1 MDNYYKTF
9 NSQYGN
15 ILILWK
21 LINDLPKIYKI
32 HLNMKN
38 SISIKDIKHNNDE
51 LSCKTIDDTIKNIHL
66 YFSGEI
72 IKFNLDVVD
81 LDVCSSFQ
89 KKVILTEYNI
99 PRGYVSTY
107 KRISIHIKKPDGSR
121 AVGNALATNPFPI
134 IIPCHRAI
142 KSDGSLG
149 GYQGGIQMKYE
160 LLKMEGIKFNDNHQV
175 LFEKVY
181 Y

>member
-1 MDNYYKTF
+1 MNNYYKIF
-9 NSQYGN
+9 NSKYGN
-15 ILILWK
+15 SLILWR

-32 HLNMKN
+32 HLNMGN
-38 SISIKDIKHNNDE
+38 SLSIRDIKRNNDE
-51 LSCKTIDDTIKNIHL
+51 LSCKAIDDTINNIHS
-66 YFSGEI
+66 YFAGEI

-81 LDVCSSFQ
+81 LDACSSFQ

-107 KRISIHIKKPDGSR
+107 KRISKHIKKPDGAR

-160 LLKMEGIKFNDNHQV
+160 LLKMEGIKFNNNHQV
-175 LFEKVY
+175 LLEKVY

>member
-1 MDNYYKTF
+1 MNNYYKTF
-9 NSQYGN
+9 ASKYGN

-32 HLNMKN
+32 YLNMEN
-38 SISIKDIKHNNDE
+38 SISIGDIKHSSDE
-51 LSCKTIDDTIKNIHL
+51 LSCKAIDEIVKNIHS

-72 IKFNLDVVD
+72 IKFNLAVVD
-81 LDVCSSFQ
+81 FDVCSNFQ

-107 KRISIHIKKPDGSR
+107 KRISNHIKKPDGSR

-149 GYQGGIQMKYE
+149 GYQGGVQMKYE
-160 LLKMEGIKFNDNHQV
+160 LLKMEGIKFNDNSKV
-175 LFEKVY
+175 LLEKVY

>member
-1 MDNYYKTF
+1 MNNYYKIF
-9 NSQYGN
+9 NSKYGD

-21 LINDLPKIYKI
+21 LKNNLAKIYKI
-32 HLNMKN
+32 HLNLSDPILMKN
-38 SISIKDIKHNNDE
+38 IIKNNKE
-51 LSCKTIDDTIKNIHL
+51 LSCKMIDGTIKDINS
-66 YFSGEI
+66 YFFGKI
-72 IKFNLDVVD
+72 INFNLDIID
-81 LDVCSSFQ
+81 LDICSSFQ

-107 KRISIHIKKPDGSR
+107 KRISNYIKKPNSSR
-121 AVGNALATNPFPI
+121 AVGNALAKNPFPI

-149 GYQGGIQMKYE
+149 GYQGGIEMKYQ
-160 LLKMEGIKFNDNHQV
+160 LLKMEGVNFNNNHKV
-175 LFEKVY
+175 LFEQVY

>member
-1 MDNYYKTF
+1 MNNYCKTF
-9 NSQYGN
+9 NSKYGN

-32 HLNMKN
+32 YLNMEKL
-38 SISIKDIKHNNDE
+38 ISIGDIKHSSEE
-51 LSCKTIDDTIKNIHL
+51 LSCKAIDATMKNIHS
-66 YFSGEI
+66 YFAGET
-72 IKFNLDVVD
+72 IKFDLAVVD

-107 KRISIHIKKPDGSR
+107 KRIANHLKKPDGAR

-142 KSDGSLG
+142 KTDGSLG
-149 GYQGGIQMKYE
+149 GYQGGMQMKYE
-160 LLKMEGIKFNDNHQV
+160 LLKMEGIKFNDNRKV
-175 LFEKVY
+175 LLGKVY